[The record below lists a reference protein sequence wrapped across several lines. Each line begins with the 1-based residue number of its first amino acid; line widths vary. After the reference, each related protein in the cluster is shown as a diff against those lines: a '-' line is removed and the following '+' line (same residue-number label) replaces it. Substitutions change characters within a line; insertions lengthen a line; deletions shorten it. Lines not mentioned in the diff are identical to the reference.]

1 MEANI
6 FFKNG
11 DVSEPRLNANGEG
24 AFKTDFRGDFADEK
38 KMNMYGVKREEK
50 FNLTTDDIL
59 NRVKGTASNVQDKA
73 SEGLGDIANAL
84 KGEDTKISTGTW
96 VAIGLVSVVVLGG
109 LGYILYKKYK

>member
-24 AFKTDFRGDFADEK
+24 AFKQDFKGDFADEK
-38 KMNMYGVKREEK
+38 KMNMYGVNQEPTFGFSRED
-50 FNLTTDDIL
+50 FL
-59 NRVKGTASNVQDKA
+59 NVFKGTSNTSNTETDALLKA
-73 SEGLGDIANAL
+73 QADAAN
-84 KGEDTKISTGTW
+84 TKISTGTW

>member
-24 AFKTDFRGDFADEK
+24 AFKIDFRGDFADEK
-38 KMNMYGVKREEK
+38 KMNMCGVKEEEKLGLTREERL
-50 FNLTTDDIL
+50 NSLRQTQQSTTPAEDAL
-59 NRVKGTASNVQDKA
+59 LKA
-73 SEGLGDIANAL
+73 QADAAN
-84 KGEDTKISTGTW
+84 TKISTGTW